1 MHTFCPVFVW
11 LFNLGFPMLPLILFT
26 LDTMDQIF
34 KVTQI
39 FIPVH
44 FSNTLITRT
53 DCLLTI

>member
-1 MHTFCPVFVW
+1 VFVW
-11 LFNLGFPMLPLILFT
+11 LFNLGIPMLPLILFT